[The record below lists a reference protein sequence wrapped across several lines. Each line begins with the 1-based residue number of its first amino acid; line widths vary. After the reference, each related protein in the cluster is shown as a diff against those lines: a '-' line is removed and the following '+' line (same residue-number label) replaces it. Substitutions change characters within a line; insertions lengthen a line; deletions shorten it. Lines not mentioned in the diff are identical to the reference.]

1 MLRVIKHIIV
11 EVRLPLDRLRAWNG
25 ARERWGDF
33 SDPQAGTKRCDD
45 AGSAFR
51 VRMRGRHTDRL
62 EAVR

>member
-33 SDPQAGTKRCDD
+33 SDPQQVRSD
-45 AGSAFR
+45 ATTQDPLFG
-51 VRMRGRHTDRL
+51 
-62 EAVR
+62 